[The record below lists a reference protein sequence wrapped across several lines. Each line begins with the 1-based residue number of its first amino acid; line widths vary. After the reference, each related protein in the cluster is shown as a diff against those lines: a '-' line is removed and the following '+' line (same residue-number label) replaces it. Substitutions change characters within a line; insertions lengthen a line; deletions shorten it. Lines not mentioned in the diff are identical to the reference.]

1 MHAERMRYIRVDL
14 LGISQRE
21 MAERMNAIQPGLRMS
36 PTSISRYERGDI
48 KPSLGTQEVYKRL
61 EAQALNVP
69 GQHPTGMTAPLAINF
84 IRRLGYSEVRS
95 MLSAASV
102 SNRARAALVSVTVS
116 SLGRPRPRCGS
127 AISASAGGPSV
138 MCEPI

>member
-1 MHAERMRYIRVDL
+1 MMHAERMRYIRVDL

-21 MAERMNAIQPGLRMS
+21 MAGRMNAIQPGLRMS

-95 MLSAASV
+95 MLSAATPCATCQGTGRDQSQPVNLLRVV
-102 SNRARAALVSVTVS
+102 SDF
-116 SLGRPRPRCGS
+116 
-127 AISASAGGPSV
+127 
-138 MCEPI
+138 